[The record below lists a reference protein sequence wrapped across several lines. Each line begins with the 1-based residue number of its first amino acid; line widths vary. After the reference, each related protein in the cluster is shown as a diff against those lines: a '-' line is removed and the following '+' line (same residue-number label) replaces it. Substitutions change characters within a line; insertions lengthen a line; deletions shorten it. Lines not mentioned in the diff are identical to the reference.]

1 MTSIQSDMKY
11 SRKSQK
17 RDTTDIGVFYTLT
30 QMVFVSGPR
39 LAQNTRVKAQVSIP
53 EFFLLQNT
61 TEILPWAFFSY
72 TRICW

>member
-1 MTSIQSDMKY
+1 MTSIQSDMKC

-17 RDTTDIGVFYTLT
+17 RDTTDIGVFYILT
-30 QMVFVSGPR
+30 QTSFASGPR
-39 LAQNTRVKAQVSIP
+39 LAQNTRERAQVTIP